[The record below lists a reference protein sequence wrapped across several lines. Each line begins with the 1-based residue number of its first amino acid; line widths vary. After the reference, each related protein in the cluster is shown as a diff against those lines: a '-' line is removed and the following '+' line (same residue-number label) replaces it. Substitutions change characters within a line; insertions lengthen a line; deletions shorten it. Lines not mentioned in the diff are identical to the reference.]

1 MKHIIA
7 SLFIAFAGSLAVVG
21 QNHSVSLSGK
31 WAFQIDREDK
41 GIREEWFNK
50 TLNDRINLPGSMPEK
65 LKGDDVTVRT
75 RWTGSLYDSSY
86 YFNPYMEKYRI
97 DGQVKLPFFLTPDK
111 HYVGVAWYQKR
122 VTVPDSWKGERV
134 VLFLERPHI
143 ETTVWINRQE
153 VGMQNSLCV
162 PHVYDLTSYVTPG
175 KSYLVTIRVDNRIK
189 EINVGPDSH
198 SITDQTQ
205 GNWNGIV
212 GKIELQSTPKVF
224 FEDIQIYPDLA
235 GKKALVRM
243 NVRASSSVNGEITL
257 SAKSFNTDVNHEIA
271 PVYQTV
277 TVRKGDNLFEMEL
290 PMGQD
295 FLIWDEFSP
304 ALYRLT
310 ATLKNGKQIET
321 KQIQFGMREF
331 TINGK
336 WFYING
342 RKTMLRG
349 TVENCDFP
357 LTGYAPM
364 DVASWE
370 RVFRICRS
378 YGLNHM
384 RFHSYCPPEA
394 AFIAADL
401 VGFYLQP
408 EGPSWPNHGPKLG
421 NGQPIDK
428 YLMDETIALTKAY
441 GNYASYCM
449 LACGNEPSGHWVNW
463 VSKFVD
469 YWKTADSRRV
479 YTGASV
485 GGSWKWQPHNQY
497 HVKAGA
503 RGVTWAKR
511 QPESMSDYRA
521 KIDTVRQPYVS
532 HETGQWCV
540 FPDFNEIRKYTGVN
554 KARNFEI
561 FRDILED
568 NDMGGQAH
576 DFMMASGK
584 LQAICYKHEIEKTL
598 RTPDYAGF
606 QLLALND
613 YSGQGTALVGVL
625 NVFFE
630 EKGYINAAEFRRFC
644 SPTVP
649 LARIPKFVYTNDES
663 FHADIEIAHFGATP
677 LREARTIY
685 TVKDEYGKV
694 YAHGTVGSSDIPI
707 GNLFSLG
714 SVDLDLGA
722 IDTPQKLNLEI
733 CIENTSAVND
743 WDFWVYP
750 AHVELAEGDVYTTDT
765 LDEQAISVLEQGG
778 NVLITAAGKV
788 SYGKEVVQHFTPVF
802 WNTSWFKMR
811 PPHTTGIFLNEYHPL
826 FKEFPTEYH
835 SNLQWWEL
843 LNKAQ
848 VMQFTDFPDDFQPI
862 VQNIDTWFIS
872 RKIGVLFEANVL
884 SGKLMMTS
892 MDITSQLEKRVA
904 ARQLHKAILDYMN
917 SDNFRPSTIV
927 PVERVQEL
935 FTKVAGNVKSYT
947 KDTPDDIKTKIK

>member
-134 VLFLERPHI
+134 VLFLERSHI

-947 KDTPDDIKTKIK
+947 KDSPDELKTKIN